1 MKTDVRHSSHPDH
14 VRTFDTQALR
24 DHFLIENLFVG
35 GEINLTYTHYD
46 RMIIGGAMPLQQ
58 PLVLEAPEAVGQET
72 FLAERELG
80 ILNIGDA
87 GRVILDGKTYDLNQY
102 DCLYVGKGVKQV
114 QFESLDSEEPAKY
127 YLISTPA
134 HAVLPAMHLTQKDA
148 RHLQLGDTTTANKRS
163 IFQYIHPDVCQ
174 SCQLTMGMTMLDDG
188 SVWNTMPSHTHDRRM
203 EAYLY
208 FNLPDDQRVFHL
220 MGEPTQTRHMLV
232 SNEQAVISPPWSIH
246 SGAGTSNYTFIWA
259 MGGDNKSFTDMDHIA
274 NSELR

>member
-134 HAVLPAMHLTQKDA
+134 HAVLPAVHLTQKDA

-208 FNLPDDQRVFHL
+208 FNLPKDQRVFHL